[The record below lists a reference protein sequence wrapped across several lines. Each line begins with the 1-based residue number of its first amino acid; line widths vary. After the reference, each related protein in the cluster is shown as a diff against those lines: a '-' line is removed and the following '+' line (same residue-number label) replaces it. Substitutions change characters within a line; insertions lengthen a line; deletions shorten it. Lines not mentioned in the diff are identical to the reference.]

1 MKRNYQQLQIDQIS
15 AQVKAL
21 SKPSLKQTP
30 AKGWIRSIRDALGM
44 SSYQL
49 AKRLGVSQMTVIDWE
64 QRESKGTITIQS
76 LKKVA
81 DALQCD
87 LVYAL
92 VPRKPLGRILED
104 RAIQRAEASVE
115 QIRHSMTLENQGTS
129 STYKKRAVKE
139 TARQLLEGNSRR
151 LWDS

>member
-21 SKPSLKQTP
+21 SKPSLKQAP

-64 QRESKGTITIQS
+64 QREAKGTITLQS
-76 LKKVA
+76 LRKVA
-81 DALQCD
+81 NALQCGV
-87 LVYAL
+87 VYAL
-92 VPRKPLGRILED
+92 IPRKPLTTILED
-104 RAIQRAEASVE
+104 HATQRAEAGVE
-115 QIRHSMTLENQGTS
+115 QIRHSMTLEDQGTS
-129 STYKKRAVKE
+129 SASKKSAVKE
-139 TARQLLEGNSRR
+139 LARQLLEEKPKR
-151 LWDS
+151 LWDL

>member
-21 SKPSLKQTP
+21 SKPSLKQAP
-30 AKGWIRSIRDALGM
+30 AKGWILSIRNALGM

-64 QRESKGTITIQS
+64 QREAKGTITLQS

-81 DALQCD
+81 NALQCD

-92 VPRKPLGRILED
+92 VPRKPLGKILED
-104 RAIQRAEASVE
+104 RAIQRAELSVE
-115 QIRHSMTLENQGTS
+115 QIRHSMALENQGTS
-129 STYKKRAVKE
+129 SIYKKRAVKE
-139 TARQLLEGNSRR
+139 MARRLLEEKPKR

>member
-21 SKPSLKQTP
+21 SKPSLKQAP
-30 AKGWIRSIRDALGM
+30 AKGWILSIRNALGM

-64 QRESKGTITIQS
+64 QREAKGTITLQS

-92 VPRKPLGRILED
+92 VPRKPLGKILED

-115 QIRHSMTLENQGTS
+115 QIRHSMALENQETS
-129 STYKKRAVKE
+129 STYKKRAMKE
-139 TARQLLEGNSRR
+139 TARQLLEEKPKR

>member
-21 SKPSLKQTP
+21 SKPSLKQAP
-30 AKGWIRSIRDALGM
+30 AKGWILSIRNAVGM

-64 QRESKGTITIQS
+64 QREAKGTITLQS

-92 VPRKPLGRILED
+92 VPRKPLGKILED
-104 RAIQRAEASVE
+104 RAIQRAEVSVE
-115 QIRHSMTLENQGTS
+115 QIRHSMALENQGTS

-139 TARQLLEGNSRR
+139 MARRLLEEKPTR